1 MTKLWNSDEELFSI
15 AKTELFTA
23 VVGDI
28 MDTMGLQRQFLPP
41 QIKPMRED
49 MIVVGRAM
57 TVLEGDVFTEVQ
69 GSGANPIIQKPF
81 GLTFEALD
89 QMKPNEVWIGTGC
102 GPTCARFGGLMA
114 TRAKYLGAVGA
125 VLNGYVRDARE
136 IMHLN
141 YPCFCHGNYAQD
153 GGPRGK
159 VMDYRVPLRVGDVF
173 VKPGDI
179 VFGDI
184 DGVCVIPKE
193 SEEEVFHGAIEKAR
207 GEQTVKKAIEG
218 GMSTVEV
225 FEKYG
230 IM

>member
-1 MTKLWNSDEELFSI
+1 MRLWESDDELFSI
-15 AKTELFTA
+15 AKKELFTA

-28 MDTMGLQRQFLPP
+28 MDKMGLQMQFLPP
-41 QIKPMRED
+41 KIKPMRED
-49 MIVVGRAM
+49 MVVVGRAM
-57 TVLEGDVFTEVQ
+57 PVLEGDVFTEVD
-69 GSGANPIIQKPF
+69 GSGANPIIRKPF

-89 QMKPNEVWIGTGC
+89 EMKRNEVWIGSGC
-102 GPTCARFGGLMA
+102 SPTCARFGGLMS
-114 TRAKYLGAVGA
+114 TRALYLGAAGA
-125 VLNGYVRDARE
+125 VLDGYVRDARE
-136 IMHLN
+136 IMDLN
-141 YPCFCHGNYAQD
+141 FPCFCYGNYAQD

-159 VMDYRVPLRVGDVF
+159 VMDYCVPIRVGDVR

-193 SEEEVFHGAIEKAR
+193 AEEEVFSGAIEKAR
-207 GEQTVKKAIEG
+207 GEQTVKKAIEA

-225 FEKYG
+225 FKKYG